1 MTEYASHRR
10 GGSFQALTQTLAQ
23 APPEIVRSINA
34 KRRAAGLI
42 PVPTR
47 GNPRAKL
54 TPRRP
59 TTTMPMP
66 RKRQWGPATAAQWA
80 GLRLDASIVVGR
92 LRMNLRN

>member
-1 MTEYASHRR
+1 MATEYASNSR
-10 GGSFQALTQTLAQ
+10 SFHALTQTLSQ
-23 APPEIVRSINA
+23 APPEIVRSING
-34 KRRAAGLI
+34 KREAAGLI

-47 GNPRAKL
+47 GNPKARL

-59 TTTMPMP
+59 TTTMVMP

-80 GLRLDASIVVGR
+80 GLQLDAQIVIGR

>member
-1 MTEYASHRR
+1 MAVEYASYNR
-10 GGSFQALTQTLAQ
+10 GFAALTETLAQ

-42 PVPTR
+42 EVPTR
-47 GNPRAKL
+47 GNPKAKL

-59 TTTMPMP
+59 TTKMPMP
-66 RKRQWGPATAAQWA
+66 RISRQWGPATAAQWA
-80 GLRLDASIVVGR
+80 GLRLDAAIVVGR